1 MADESGS
8 ERESGPGGPGDA
20 ERSSDTIWLTDF
32 GSVVRG
38 PSAGATW
45 VPAGFPTEEGGV
57 WHYQEPEAVVVV
69 QDGALRVGAVPFT
82 RQHDETQILDNAK
95 HMYFSARSFAPPE
108 GGRLRV
114 EWGMAAQI
122 VRGRP
127 GDLYDAFV
135 SFHLMDLARGCATNF
150 FVGNDRLATVYA
162 LIVFSRFSGTGGGF
176 KKFCRG
182 ETDISNASRP
192 ISPEEIENRVLIPA
206 ENVVAGIEGVEYVY
220 SHASPGMALMTVRFE
235 VGAEQFLGLI
245 INSIIEA
252 IPK

>member
-1 MADESGS
+1 MAS
-8 ERESGPGGPGDA
+8 ETVD
-20 ERSSDTIWLTDF
+20 LTDF

-38 PSAGATW
+38 PSADATW
-45 VPAGFPTEEGGV
+45 VPAGFPTEDGGV
-57 WHYQEPEAVVVV
+57 WRYQEPEAVVVV

-114 EWGMAAQI
+114 EWEMAAQI

-135 SFHLMDLARGCATNF
+135 SFHLMDLASGCATNF

-162 LIVFSRFSGTGGGF
+162 RLPFPGARPPEGPPPGGGPRYF
-176 KKFCRG
+176 AWFEEHEGRTAPGEMHRYSITWDAGEGSLTWTHDG
-182 ETDISNASRP
+182 ETLKHETGV
-192 ISPEEIENRVLIPA
+192 PELGPVHLA
-206 ENVVAGIEGVEYVY
+206 MG
-220 SHASPGMALMTVRFE
+220 LMTEKDIQPGKGSVSCHGQGAVGTWRDVRVVLE
-235 VGAEQFLGLI
+235 ER
-245 INSIIEA
+245 
-252 IPK
+252 